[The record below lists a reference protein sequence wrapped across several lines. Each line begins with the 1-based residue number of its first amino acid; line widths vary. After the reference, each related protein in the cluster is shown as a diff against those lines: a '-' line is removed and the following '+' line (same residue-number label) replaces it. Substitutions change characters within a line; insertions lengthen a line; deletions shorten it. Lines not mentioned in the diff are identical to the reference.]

1 MNVLDVPLVGLEDA
15 IDSADLR
22 LVEVP
27 VQREAVT
34 RLSFAHEARDSSKAE
49 AREVLE
55 VVVLLK
61 NFSHL
66 LDRLC
71 VVIQLSTGCFV
82 QRGLVVVLTIGRGEV
97 DGHRERHLPARP
109 QVVNEI
115 RIFDHL
121 EVGQLQYA
129 CKGLSPYVL
138 KRELLIITKFGHGRD
153 CGADDLLIDEDVKF
167 DWKVLVGVAQLLQ
180 LEFDFLELDG
190 RSTVSLLT
198 AEAPRELGKV

>member
-1 MNVLDVPLVGLEDA
+1 M
-15 IDSADLR
+15 ADFI
-22 LVEVP
+22 
-27 VQREAVT
+27 
-34 RLSFAHEARDSSKAE
+34 FAHETRYSTKSKAWK
-49 AREVLE
+49 VLE
-55 VVVLLK
+55 MVILLK
-61 NFSHL
+61 NITNLFDGSCIIIL
-66 LDRLC
+66 FPSCMQWSLIAD
-71 VVIQLSTGCFV
+71 LSIRCC
-82 QRGLVVVLTIGRGEV
+82 EV
-97 DGHRERHLPARP
+97 NGNWQRHLPAWP
-109 QVVNEI
+109 EVVNEI

-180 LEFDFLELDG
+180 LEFDFLELDR

-198 AEAPRELGKV
+198 AEAPRELGKVWNLCAHNFVDGLAVEGAEWDARWCLGV